1 MEYNL
6 SNIPEGQVLL
16 ILKSLRPK
24 QWIKNLVVF
33 AGLIFS
39 RNVFN
44 GPMQLKVLL
53 TFITF
58 CGIVS
63 AGYLI
68 NDIID
73 RESDKLHPKKKYRP
87 IASGSLKPQFAVLW
101 AVLLIIL
108 SLALSLVV
116 DYSLPLFLLAYLALQ
131 LAYSGFL
138 KHLVII
144 DVLAI
149 ASGFVI
155 RAAAGATVI
164 QVAISPWLIVC
175 TLLLALFLSLAKRR
189 AELVS
194 LDDMASAHRRN
205 LEHYSMD
212 LVDQMIGVTASATI
226 VSYSLY
232 SFTAYGTS
240 QMMLT
245 IPFVL
250 YGIFRYLYLIHGK
263 SRGGSPEQVLLTD
276 RPLLINTF
284 LWAMVAIVIL
294 QFI

>member
-1 MEYNL
+1 M
-6 SNIPEGQVLL
+6 LL
-16 ILKSLRPK
+16 ILQSLRPK

-44 GPMQLKVLL
+44 GPMQIKLWL
-53 TFITF
+53 TFVSF

-73 RESDKLHPKKKYRP
+73 RESDRLHPKKKFRP
-87 IASGSLKPQFAVLW
+87 IASGSLKPKVAVLFAV
-101 AVLLIIL
+101 VLVAF
-108 SLALSLVV
+108 SFALSFAV
-116 DYSLPLFLLAYLALQ
+116 DNSLPLFLLSYFVLQ
-131 LAYSGFL
+131 MLYTWFL
-138 KHLVII
+138 KHFVII

-155 RAAAGATVI
+155 RAAAGAAVI
-164 QVAISPWLIVC
+164 HVAISPWLIVC
-175 TLLLALFLSLAKRR
+175 TLFLALCLGLAKRR

-194 LDDMASAHRRN
+194 LEDMAAAHRRN
-205 LEHYSMD
+205 LEHYSME
-212 LVDQMIGVTASATI
+212 LVDQMISVTASATI

-232 SFTAYGTS
+232 SFTAYDSTR
-240 QMMLT
+240 MMLT

-250 YGIFRYLYLIHGK
+250 YGIFRYMYLMHGK
-263 SRGGSPEQVLLTD
+263 SRGGSPELVMLTD
-276 RPLLINTF
+276 WPLLINIF
-284 LWAMVAIVIL
+284 LWAAGAIVIL
-294 QFI
+294 RFI